1 MEGERKGSLVGKL
14 TKAPLITF
22 SLPLL
27 LQLMPSALPFS
38 TQPLILYARP
48 SEIAPRPCCA
58 MLLASMPLHMQFHL
72 VNAHPR

>member
-1 MEGERKGSLVGKL
+1 MEGERKGGLVGKL
-14 TKAPLITF
+14 TKAPLITS

-27 LQLMPSALPFS
+27 QLMLSALPFS
-38 TQPLILYARP
+38 TQPLNLYARP

-58 MLLASMPLHMQFHL
+58 MLLASMPLHTQFHL